1 MRPSSFTKI
10 HPEKVNYQIQDDFK
24 TTIQFQFDYMARK
37 VMIRTKSNYRRSIGR
52 RRKRES
58 PFSEVSDLKSNKL
71 HTSDTY
77 RLDGQTYKILS
88 MDVGVADCQI
98 AKALDTLSKRKRDII
113 LMFYYLEMSDTE
125 IAKELR
131 VNRSTVY
138 RNRHSAL
145 EMIKPLLEDE
155 PWERRKS

>member
-1 MRPSSFTKI
+1 MKLSSFSKLP
-10 HPEKVNYQIQDDFK
+10 HERNNRQIQSDFQ
-24 TTIQFQFDYMARK
+24 TTIQFQFDHLARK

-58 PFSEVSDLKSNKL
+58 PFSEVSDLELNKL

-77 RLDGQTYKILS
+77 RLDSQTYKVLS
-88 MDVGVADCQI
+88 KDVEITDCQI
-98 AKALDTLSKRKRDII
+98 SEALDTLSKRWRDII
-113 LMFYYLEMSDTE
+113 LMFYYLEMSDSE
-125 IAKELR
+125 IAKELS

-138 RNRHSAL
+138 HNRHSAL